1 TKSVR
6 FTSGKKRPQPAPLG
20 CGLSTSATAETAEVL
35 SFRRQ
40 SLQNCNDWQDKFFGG
55 DHLTMRERKIDVKT
69 TKAALITAIVAG
81 LACSA
86 IAQLKEQ
93 PGEVIELKSLPASVQ
108 QTINQKAAGG
118 KVVQVKREDDTN
130 GKWNYEVVV
139 KTNGE
144 ESAFEVDPNGKFLR
158 QHTEIKR

>member
-1 TKSVR
+1 M
-6 FTSGKKRPQPAPLG
+6 G
-20 CGLSTSATAETAEVL
+20 
-35 SFRRQ
+35 
-40 SLQNCNDWQDKFFGG
+40 
-55 DHLTMRERKIDVKT
+55 ERKIDVKT